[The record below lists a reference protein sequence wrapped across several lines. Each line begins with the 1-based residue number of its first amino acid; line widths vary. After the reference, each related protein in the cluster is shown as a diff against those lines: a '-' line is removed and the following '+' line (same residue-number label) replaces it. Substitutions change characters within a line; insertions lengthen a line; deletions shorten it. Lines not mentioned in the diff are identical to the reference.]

1 MNKKIY
7 GVGVALGLM
16 GGTVFGQQTAWQQI
30 NNAYKSGMELFERGK
45 FSSAA
50 RQFDRVEDI
59 RTKSTL
65 QLDETE
71 ELTLIK
77 ENVRFYQ
84 AICALELGDTNAESL
99 FLKYIKDHPASANS
113 KAAYFQIGRSYYAK
127 KDYHKAIE
135 WFEKIDS
142 KNLAGAENVEYRFK
156 LAYAKF
162 MTNEYEAAKPLFERL
177 KDESGQYQE
186 AAIYY
191 YAYLCYLDAE
201 YKTAL
206 NEFERLAG
214 SKTYENSYPYYITAL
229 YFLDKR
235 YDDVLNYALP
245 ILERTKQEN
254 ETEIFR
260 IVAATYFI
268 KGDLE
273 SSKSYYDRF
282 QAQDQGK
289 TQNNQDSYQI
299 GYIAYRLKDYDKA
312 IQELE
317 KLNEPDAYY
326 QSAMITLGD
335 AFLKTGNKQSARNAF
350 FRASKLDFDPELK
363 EEGLFNYAKLSYELE
378 FHQVALDATQEYLD
392 TYPRSAR
399 QEEAKTLLAE
409 VLLSTKNYRAAVDI
423 LESIGHRGKEANAA
437 YQKVTYYRGLE
448 FYNERA
454 FENAISLFLRSEEHR
469 YDEEIYALSLYWK
482 AEAMYEVRKYAE
494 SVTNFNRFMQLP
506 AARKTDVYSYA
517 NYALAY
523 AAFRNDRYNT
533 AANYFER
540 FLATGGKE
548 GIELNTRNDAIA
560 RLADSYFGMKNYGK
574 AMEQYNRLIS
584 SKAASQDYALFQRGI
599 IQGLQGNNHAKI
611 ETLHSVVAKYPK
623 SNYADDVAFEVP
635 YTYFLMGDHDRAIDG
650 LQKMV
655 EDYPRS
661 SYVPRALV
669 TIGLVQYN
677 KNDNDAAL
685 KTFQRVVDQY
695 AITDEAQQAMRS
707 IENIYLDRGDAT
719 GYIRY
724 ATSTNI
730 GDLSTA
736 EQDAHT
742 FSVAKTLFDRANYQG
757 AVEAI
762 NAYFDKFPKPI
773 QEKHARFIRGESYAR
788 LGKDD
793 EALHDF
799 NIIMNDWTSAYT
811 EQTLVSVA
819 RLHLNKKA
827 YNEAVQVLRK
837 LELTSEYKSNY
848 GFAINNQLISYY
860 QIGDYVETLRYAKL
874 VKEHDKSS
882 EEDIALAHLYSGKA
896 YVATNKPAEA
906 LKEFNLAALKSNTIT
921 GAEARYR
928 VAEQQLKQKQ
938 YDQAIES
945 AFDVANTFSSY
956 DYWVAKGFI
965 IMADAYAG
973 KGDNF
978 QAKSTLESVIDNY
991 DNETDD
997 VLKEAKSRLEKLK

>member
-7 GVGVALGLM
+7 GVGVALSFM
-16 GGTVFGQQTAWQQI
+16 ASTSFAQQTAWQQI

-45 FSSAA
+45 YSSAA
-50 RQFDRVEDI
+50 KQFDRVEEM

-71 ELTLIK
+71 ELTLVK

-84 AICALELGDTNAESL
+84 AICALELGDSDAETR
-99 FLKYIKDHPASANS
+99 FLKYIKDYPASANS
-113 KAAYFQIGRSYYAK
+113 KAAYFQIGKSYYAK
-127 KDYHKAIE
+127 QEYAKAIE
-135 WFEKIDS
+135 WFQKIDS
-142 KNLAGAENVEYRFK
+142 KNLAGAENSEYRFK
-156 LAYAKF
+156 LGYSQF
-162 MTNEYEAAKPLFERL
+162 MTGDYKSAKPLFERL
-177 KDESGQYQE
+177 KDDNGQYQE
-186 AAIYY
+186 ASIYY

-206 NEFERLAG
+206 NEFERLNG
-214 SKTYENSYPYYITAL
+214 SKAYENSYPYYITAL

-235 YDDVLNYALP
+235 YDEVLAYALP
-245 ILERTKQEN
+245 ILDRTKQEN

-268 KGDLE
+268 KGDLQK
-273 SSKSYYDRF
+273 SKNYYDKF

-299 GYIAYRLKDYDKA
+299 GYIAYKLKDYPKA

-317 KLNEPDAYY
+317 KLTEPDAYY

-335 AFLKTGNKQSARNAF
+335 AFLKEGNKQSARNAF
-350 FRASKLDFDPELK
+350 FRASKLDFDPQLK

-378 FHQVALDATQEYLD
+378 FHQVALESVQEYLT
-392 TYPRSAR
+392 TYPNSTR

-423 LESIGHRGKEANAA
+423 LEGIKKRGPEANAA

-454 FENAISLFLRSEEHR
+454 FENAISMFLRSEANRH
-469 YDEEIYALSLYWK
+469 DEEIYALSLYWK
-482 AEAMYEVRKYAE
+482 AEAMYEVRKYGEA
-494 SVTNFNRFMQLP
+494 VTNFNKFMQLP

-523 AAFRNDRYNT
+523 AAFRYDRYTT

-548 GIELNTRNDAIA
+548 GIEVNTRNDAVA
-560 RLADSYFGMKNYGK
+560 RLADSYFGMKNYGR
-574 AMEQYNRLIS
+574 ALTYYNSLIS
-584 SKAASQDYALFQRGI
+584 SKAPSQDYALFQRGI
-599 IQGLQGNNHAKI
+599 IQGLQGDNNGKI
-611 ETLHSVVAKYPK
+611 SILNSVVEQFPK

-635 YTYFLMGDHDRAIDG
+635 YTYFLMGDYDRAISG
-650 LQKMV
+650 LQSMV
-655 EDYPRS
+655 EAYPRS

-677 KNDNDAAL
+677 KDDNDAAL

-695 AITDEAQQAMRS
+695 ATTDEARQSMRS
-707 IENIYLDRGDAT
+707 IENIYLDKGDAT

-730 GDLSTA
+730 GDLTTA
-736 EQDAHT
+736 EQDGHT

-757 AVEAI
+757 AVEAV

-773 QEKHARFIRGESYAR
+773 QEKHARFIRGESYAQ

-811 EQTLVSVA
+811 EQTLISVA
-819 RLHLNKKA
+819 RLHLKKKA

-837 LELTSEYKSNY
+837 LELTSEYKANY
-848 GFAINNQLISYY
+848 GFAINNLLVSFYN
-860 QIGDYVETLRYAKL
+860 IGDHVETQTYAKL
-874 VKEHDKSS
+874 VKEYEKSS

-896 YVATNKPAEA
+896 YQATKQDTEA
-906 LKEFNLAALKSNTIT
+906 AKEFNLAALKSNTIT

-928 VAEQQLKQKQ
+928 VGELQLNSKQ
-938 YDQAIES
+938 YDKAIES
-945 AFDVANTFSSY
+945 AMDISDTFASY

-965 IMADAYAG
+965 MMADAYLG
-973 KGDNF
+973 KGDKF

-991 DNETDD
+991 ENQEDD